1 MTRFYLSWHNSGA
14 VHTRCFSSEAERAQF
29 RRMVDGMKN
38 ADIKTWEA

>member
-1 MTRFYLSWHNSGA
+1 MTRFYLSWHNGGT
-14 VHTRCFSSEAERAQF
+14 VYTRCFSSEAERAQF